1 MLKGCEVMFTNS
13 HENQNEMYCQIVDV
27 KDYLVFGIYPLLPQ
41 KKVTVKFSIEGKEYF
56 VSQEIMDVLPKHEE
70 VLKIGNFIR
79 VLVDPEYPERAY
91 IHEFDYPEYDFFSGC
106 K

>member
-41 KKVTVKFSIEGKEYF
+41 KR
-56 VSQEIMDVLPKHEE
+56 L
-70 VLKIGNFIR
+70 L
-79 VLVDPEYPERAY
+79 
-91 IHEFDYPEYDFFSGC
+91 
-106 K
+106 